1 MVYRYMIELLYYYL
15 MRDEVWKSIVGDL
28 KVENLQTII

>member
-1 MVYRYMIELLYYYL
+1 MVYRYMIELLCYYL